1 MDTPTLRQLQYFLAV
16 ADHLSF
22 HKAAETCHV
31 TQPTLSEGLKS
42 LEDLL
47 GTKLFERTKR
57 SVALTSAGAELALPA
72 RDLLARAEDFVL
84 MARARKEPFT
94 GKLTLGVI
102 PTIAPY
108 LLPALLPA
116 LQKQFPQL
124 ELHLKED
131 ITAQL
136 LNALEQRSIDVV
148 LMAFPFDTPGIKQM
162 KLWSEPFVMALPGH
176 MPGGKTVMEKPATLN
191 DLSRQNIMLLEDGH
205 CLRDHALAACRLQP
219 SARRQT
225 FGATSLT
232 TLIQMVQHGYGA
244 TLLPA
249 MAADPHSMPR
259 GVVIQHF
266 SAPKPSRQIG
276 LAWRQGN
283 PREKEFRALGE
294 MIAKTAQ
301 TH

>member
-1 MDTPTLRQLQYFLAV
+1 MDAPTLRQLQYFLAV

-22 HKAAETCHV
+22 HKAAESCHV
-31 TQPTLSEGLKS
+31 TQPTLSEGLKG

-57 SVALTSAGAELALPA
+57 SVALSPAGTELLLPA
-72 RDLLARAEDFVL
+72 RDIVARAEDFVL
-84 MARARKEPFT
+84 IARARKEPFT

-116 LQKQFPQL
+116 LQKNFPQL
-124 ELHLKED
+124 ELQLKED
-131 ITAQL
+131 VTAQL
-136 LNALEQRSIDVV
+136 LAGLEQRAIDAV
-148 LMAFPFDTPGIKQM
+148 LMAFPFDTPGIRQM
-162 KLWSEPFVMALPGH
+162 KLWSEPFVIA
-176 MPGGKTVMEKPATLN
+176 MPGDKALMETYATLN
-191 DLSRQNIMLLEDGH
+191 DLSKHNIMLLEDGH

-219 SARRQT
+219 SGQRKT

-249 MAADPHSMPR
+249 MAIDPKTMPR
-259 GVVIQHF
+259 GVTIQRF
-266 SAPKPSRQIG
+266 SNPQPSRQIG

-283 PREKEFRALGE
+283 PREKEFRQLGE
-294 MIAKTAQ
+294 MIIKTFNKE
-301 TH
+301 

>member
-1 MDTPTLRQLQYFLAV
+1 MDIPTLRQLQYFLAV

-57 SVALTSAGAELALPA
+57 SVSLTPSGTELVLPA
-72 RDLLARAEDFVL
+72 RDIIARAEDFVL
-84 MARARKEPFT
+84 IARARKEPFT

-116 LQKQFPQL
+116 LQKKFPQL
-124 ELHLKED
+124 ELQLKED
-131 ITAQL
+131 VTAQL
-136 LNALEQRSIDVV
+136 LSALEQRRLDVV
-148 LMAFPFDTPGIKQM
+148 LMAFPYDTPGIRQM
-162 KLWSEPFVMALPGH
+162 KLWSEPFVIA
-176 MPGGKTVMEKPATLN
+176 MPGDKTVMETHATLN
-191 DLSRQNIMLLEDGH
+191 DLSKHNIMLLEDGH

-219 SARRQT
+219 SGQRKT

-232 TLIQMVQHGYGA
+232 TLIQMVQHGYGS

-249 MAADPHSMPR
+249 MAVDPKTMPR
-259 GVVIQHF
+259 GVTVQRF
-266 SAPKPSRQIG
+266 SNPQPSRQIG

-283 PREKEFRALGE
+283 PREKEFKALGE
-294 MIAKTAQ
+294 MIVKTFGKDS
-301 TH
+301 